1 MKLIYLK
8 EIDST
13 QKYLISK
20 LKSSNLFPPICVW
33 SDYQTNGIGSRGN
46 KWIGKRGNLFFSF
59 AYYKNEF
66 NVPLES
72 LSIYFGWLFKK
83 SLNKLGSNVVMK
95 WPNDIYLIDKEPKKI
110 GGVITNIV
118 RDFVVCG
125 IGLNTSYSP
134 LKEFGCL
141 DIKVKNDKI
150 LQNFFDMDFP
160 SWEEVFCEYKREFKR
175 TGTFLGI
182 EGKLLNDGSLEKNG
196 QRIYSNR

>member
-8 EIDST
+8 EVDST

-20 LKSSNLFPPICVW
+20 LKSSKLSPPVCVW

-59 AYYKNEF
+59 AYKNEF
-66 NVPLES
+66 KVPLES

-83 SLNKLGSNVVMK
+83 SLNKLGSNAVMK

-110 GGVITNIV
+110 GGVITNLV

-125 IGLNTSYSP
+125 IGLNTSYPPS
-134 LKEFGCL
+134 KEFGCL

-150 LQNFFDMDFP
+150 LQNFFDMDFL
-160 SWEEVFCEYKREFKR
+160 SWEEVFCEYKKEFKR
-175 TGTFLGI
+175 TKAFFGI
-182 EGKLLNDGSLEKNG
+182 EGRLLNDGSLEKNR